1 MRWPWD
7 RPTVEQTSSFL
18 SPMYIKIWERH
29 FTAFAVSQKKNNLV
43 WVSIQVRF
51 EKGVGQEEK
60 KKRTLQTLS
69 KQLLRNVWRSCIYPE
84 LNAISLMLLTHPGQ
98 LAGNS
103 HDHSVPVSSASSWS
117 KNIGQP
123 VALECTPEEKST
135 LLKCISKR
143 LQTENKICIKTVYL
157 SCFHNIAELCSKP

>member
-18 SPMYIKIWERH
+18 SPMYIKIWETH
-29 FTAFAVSQKKNNLV
+29 FTAFAVSQKKNTTWCGWAFKWGLRKA
-43 WVSIQVRF
+43 WD
-51 EKGVGQEEK
+51 K
-60 KKRTLQTLS
+60 KKKKNRTLQTLS

-117 KNIGQP
+117 KNIGAACGIRMHSRRK
-123 VALECTPEEKST
+123 VNF
-135 LLKCISKR
+135 
-143 LQTENKICIKTVYL
+143 TEVYFKEAANRKQNL
-157 SCFHNIAELCSKP
+157 Y